1 MLEEE
6 SVQVM
11 TPGLMALLRIF
22 LAEEAVL
29 DLKTRKKVISK
40 LFEACWSPRGP
51 L

>member
-1 MLEEE
+1 MIDLE

-11 TPGLMALLRIF
+11 PPGLMALLRIF
-22 LAEEAVL
+22 LAKEAVL

-40 LFEACWSPRGP
+40 LLEACWSPRGP